1 MSAEERG
8 VIWRWLCDVTVSF
21 VVELNLVVAPGYW
34 LVWGLI
40 PNLVKKKRTL
50 SLRVSVLMGLS
61 LSLSLPKDWVN
72 ETVLSRTLP
81 RPPPRPPCSHLP
93 PSVCC
98 PNECDL
104 GSVRCC
110 APPPCVVVLDWP
122 TYQTFLST
130 FKPGWFL
137 YTWSLGFC
145 SYLPIIHCDLCTFYF
160 LVLDSSVVGVCTVS
174 VALPFHWDFS
184 CCKIM
189 WIKSK

>member
-50 SLRVSVLMGLS
+50 SLKVSVLMGLS

-72 ETVLSRTLP
+72 ETVLSRTL
-81 RPPPRPPCSHLP
+81 PPRPPCSHLP

-160 LVLDSSVVGVCTVS
+160 LVLESSVVGVCTVS

-184 CCKIM
+184 CRKIM